1 MKDKLMSM
9 LEERED
15 EIIQIRRYLHENP
28 ELSFKEDKTAQFIA
42 NFYKDKEVD
51 IQTNV
56 GNGYGII
63 VTIKGDKPGKTIG
76 LRADFDALPI
86 LEETPVPFK
95 SKNEGVMHAC
105 GHDGHT
111 AYLLVLADCLIQLK
125 AELFGVIKII
135 HQHAEE
141 VPPGGAK
148 SIVDSG
154 VLDDLD
160 EVYGIHLLPMGPAGM
175 VGYHAGFSF
184 NGRAYMNLKI
194 QGRGGHGSS
203 PHLANDAI
211 VAGAHFVTAVQT
223 IISRRLSPFEVG
235 VITIG
240 SFDGKGTF
248 NVIKDSVEL
257 EGDIRYMTDET
268 KGTIEK
274 ELKRLVKGLE
284 EEFGVIC
291 TLTYTPDYPPLYNNP
306 ELTAKVAE
314 TLKNANDP
322 HIKEVREFPSLA
334 PSEDFAHYAAKFPA
348 CFFYIGCS
356 PVGVENPYFNHHP
369 KFDIDE
375 AALLVAAKAVGQ
387 VVCSTLEDS

>member
-1 MKDKLMSM
+1 MKEKLMDM
-9 LEERED
+9 LDERKD
-15 EIIQIRRYLHENP
+15 EMIQIRRFLHEHP
-28 ELSFKEDKTAQFIA
+28 ELSFKEEKTAQYIA
-42 NFYKDKEVD
+42 DFYKGKDVE

-63 VTIKGDKPGKTIG
+63 VKIVGGKPGKTIG

-86 LEETPVPFK
+86 VEETPVPFK

-125 AELFGVIKII
+125 PELAGTIKII

-141 VPPGGAK
+141 APPGGAK
-148 SIVDSG
+148 SIVESG
-154 VLDDLD
+154 LLDDLD
-160 EVYGIHLLPMGPAGM
+160 EVYGIHLLPIAPVGM
-175 VGYHAGFSF
+175 VGYNKGYAF
-184 NGRAYMNLKI
+184 NGRAYMKLKI

-223 IISRRLSPFEVG
+223 IISRRLSPFDIG

-240 SFDGKGTF
+240 SFDGAGTF

-257 EGDIRYMTDET
+257 EGDIRYMTVET
-268 KGTIEK
+268 KETIER
-274 ELKRLVKGLE
+274 EVKRLVKGLE
-284 EEFGVIC
+284 VEFDVSC
-291 TLTYTPDYPPLYNNP
+291 ELTYTPDYPPLYNNP
-306 ELTAKVAE
+306 ELTEKVAVA
-314 TLKNANDP
+314 LKNAN
-322 HIKEVREFPSLA
+322 IKEITEVREVPPMA
-334 PSEDFAHYAAKFPA
+334 PSEDFAYYAEKFPA
-348 CFFYIGCS
+348 CFFYIACS
-356 PVGVENPYFNHHP
+356 PKGVEKPFFNHHP

-375 AALLVAAKAVGQ
+375 DSLLVAAKAVGQ
-387 VVCSTLEDS
+387 VVCSMQE

>member
-1 MKDKLMSM
+1 MMKEKLMKM
-9 LEERED
+9 LEEREE

-28 ELSFKEDKTAQFIA
+28 ELSFKEEKTAKYIED
-42 NFYKDKEVD
+42 FYKGKDVEV
-51 IQTNV
+51 QTNV

-63 VTIKGDKPGKTIG
+63 VTIKGAKPGKTIG

-86 LEETPVPFK
+86 VEETPVPFK

-125 AELFGVIKII
+125 SELSGTIKII

-148 SIVDSG
+148 SIVESG
-154 VLDDLD
+154 LIDDLD
-160 EVYGIHLLPMGPAGM
+160 EVYGIHLLPMGPAGL
-175 VGYHAGFSF
+175 VGYHAGFAF
-184 NGRAYMNLKI
+184 NGRAYMKLKI

-223 IISRRLSPFEVG
+223 IISRRLSPFEIG

-257 EGDIRYMTDET
+257 EGDIRYMTVET
-268 KGTIEK
+268 KGKIEK
-274 ELKRLVKGLE
+274 EVKRLVKGLE
-284 EEFGVIC
+284 EEFGVTC
-291 TLTYTPDYPPLYNNP
+291 ELTYEMDYPPVYNNP

-314 TLKNANDP
+314 TLKNANDQ
-322 HIKEVREFPSLA
+322 HIKEVREFPALA
-334 PSEDFAHYAAKFPA
+334 PSEDFAYYAEKFPA
-348 CFFYIGCS
+348 CFFYIACT
-356 PVGVENPYFNHHP
+356 PEGVEDPYFNHHP

-375 AALLVAAKAVGQ
+375 ASLLVAAKAVGQ
-387 VVCSTLEDS
+387 VVCSLQE

>member
-1 MKDKLMSM
+1 MKEKLME
-9 LEERED
+9 LLDERND
-15 EIIQIRRYLHENP
+15 EIIQIRRYLHEHP
-28 ELSFKEDKTAQFIA
+28 ELSFKEEKTAEYIA
-42 NFYKDKEVD
+42 DFYKGKDVD
-51 IQTNV
+51 IQTKV

-63 VTIKGDKPGKTIG
+63 VTIVGGKPGKTIG

-86 LEETPVPFK
+86 VEETPVPFK

-125 AELFGVIKII
+125 SELSGTVKII

-148 SIVDSG
+148 SIVQSG
-154 VLDDLD
+154 LLDDLD
-160 EVYGIHLLPMGPAGM
+160 EVYGIHLLPIGPAGL
-175 VGYHAGFSF
+175 VGYNKGYVF
-184 NGRAYMNLKI
+184 NGRAYMKLKI

-223 IISRRLSPFEVG
+223 IISRRLSPFDIG

-240 SFDGKGTF
+240 SFDGAGTF

-257 EGDIRYMTDET
+257 EGDIRYMTIET
-268 KGTIEK
+268 KETIER
-274 ELKRLVKGLE
+274 EVKRLVKGLE
-284 EEFGVIC
+284 AEFDVSC
-291 TLTYTPDYPPLYNNP
+291 ELTYTPDYPPLYNNP
-306 ELTAKVAE
+306 ELTEKVAE
-314 TLKNANDP
+314 ALKNANVKE
-322 HIKEVREFPSLA
+322 IREVKEVPPMS
-334 PSEDFAHYAAKFPA
+334 PSEDFAYYAEKFPA
-348 CFFYIGCS
+348 CFFYIACTPKGI
-356 PVGVENPYFNHHP
+356 ENPYFNHHP

-375 AALLVAAKAVGQ
+375 DALLVAAKAVGQ
-387 VVCSTLEDS
+387 VVCSIQE